1 MSFKHGGVHYP
12 AELSLVWFKDRYWP
26 AVRWLVFNQNEHG
39 DSLWTASLVEALRNP
54 SLHPEVRRSQRV
66 PQRAQRGREWVSED
80 SGMWCFV
87 RQRFPYHAADSADI
101 PWRVWFSASVGFSPP
116 LVYQIKLFLP
126 TFQTIVAFWVQVWS
140 TVFGDDGR
148 GIRTFLIF
156 QLPYNFRNAVKRLWM
171 LKMINYWFKL
181 SLKRGGSG
189 VGGVELDVKGHAN
202 LSVRA
207 QAKQYLSSLPAASVR
222 L

>member
-1 MSFKHGGVHYP
+1 MNCQSCWSPAKSFFTPRGTAIP
-12 AELSLVWFKDRYWP
+12 ARP
-26 AVRWLVFNQNEHG
+26 AK
-39 DSLWTASLVEALRNP
+39 SSA
-54 SLHPEVRRSQRV
+54 
-66 PQRAQRGREWVSED
+66 REGVSEWGLWYVVFCQTAF
-80 SGMWCFV
+80 SLPRGW
-87 RQRFPYHAADSADI
+87 QRWYPL
-101 PWRVWFSASVGFSPP
+101 ASVIFSIRGVFFPP

>member
-1 MSFKHGGVHYP
+1 MNCQSCWSPAKSFFTPRGTAIPARPAKSSAREGV
-12 AELSLVWFKDRYWP
+12 S
-26 AVRWLVFNQNEHG
+26 
-39 DSLWTASLVEALRNP
+39 
-54 SLHPEVRRSQRV
+54 
-66 PQRAQRGREWVSED
+66 EWVS
-80 SGMWCFV
+80 MWCFV

-101 PWRVWFSASVGFSPP
+101 PWRVWFSASVGFFPP